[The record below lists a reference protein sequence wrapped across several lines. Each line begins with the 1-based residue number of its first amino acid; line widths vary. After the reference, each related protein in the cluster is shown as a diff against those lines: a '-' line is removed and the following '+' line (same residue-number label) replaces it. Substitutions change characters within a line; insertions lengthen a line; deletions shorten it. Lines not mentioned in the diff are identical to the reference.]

1 MGVLQRFEDRLD
13 RLVNGAFARAFRSE
27 VQPVEVAAALQRELD
42 DKAAVVSR
50 DSTVAPNIFTVELGR
65 SDHERL
71 VPYADALNAEFASM
85 VTEHAENQ
93 GYTLLGPAEVSL
105 HRVADLGT
113 GLFRVASNSRAG
125 VTAQPRTQAAAD
137 AAAAPV
143 EHVQTHARLVVN
155 DTAYPLVQMV
165 TTMGRGTEVDIRIDD
180 PGISRKHAE
189 IRRTPDGIGYSV
201 IDLASTNGTLVA
213 GDRVGERAL
222 ADGDEIRLGSTVLVF
237 RTG

>member
-27 VQPVEVAAALQRELD
+27 VQPVEVAAALHRELD

-71 VPYADALNAEFASM
+71 APYADALNAEFAAM
-85 VTEHAENQ
+85 VTEHADNQ

-113 GLFRVASNSRAG
+113 GLFRVASDSRAG

-137 AAAAPV
+137 AVAAPV
-143 EHVQTHARLVVN
+143 EQVQAHARLVVN
-155 DTAYPLVQMV
+155 DTAYPLVQTV

-201 IDLASTNGTLVA
+201 IDLASTNGTIVA

-237 RTG
+237 RVG